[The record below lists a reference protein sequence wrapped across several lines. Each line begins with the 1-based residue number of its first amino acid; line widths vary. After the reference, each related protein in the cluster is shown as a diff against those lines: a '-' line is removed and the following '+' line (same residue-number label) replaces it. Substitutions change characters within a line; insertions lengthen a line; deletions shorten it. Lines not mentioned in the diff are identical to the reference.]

1 MTEVSKKE
9 NPPSFK
15 RPEIFFL
22 SMGGIGFL
30 PKAPGTYASIAT
42 IVLLY
47 FFGRANIP
55 FFLFVP
61 FLVIMTVISIY
72 LTNYVQKIYKVQDP
86 SWIVV
91 DEFLGMFVAWAF
103 VANHHWVNYLT
114 ILVLFRFFDIWKKG
128 PVGYID
134 KNFKNGIGIMLDD
147 VVAGLFAGLVYF
159 GITFLNILP
168 WARLTYAKLT
178 HKIFINSNYKI

>member
-9 NPPSFK
+9 NPPTLK
-15 RPEIFFL
+15 KPEIFFL
-22 SMGGIGFL
+22 SLGGIGFI

-42 IVLLY
+42 LALLSI
-47 FFGRANIP
+47 FGQANIP

-61 FLVIMTVISIY
+61 FLVIITGISIF
-72 LTNYVQKIYKVQDP
+72 LINYVQKIYRIEDP
-86 SWIVV
+86 SWIVI
-91 DEFLGMFVAWAF
+91 DEFLGIFVAWAF
-103 VANHHWVNYLT
+103 IANHHPLHYIT

-134 KNFKNGIGIMLDD
+134 KNYKNGMGVMLDD
-147 VVAGLFAGLVYF
+147 AVAGLLAGLLYR

-168 WARLTYAKLT
+168 
-178 HKIFINSNYKI
+178 